1 MRMNYEL
8 VAHGNSHDTEV
19 EEREV
24 KTLDNMLSLRLK
36 RQVIQK

>member
-24 KTLDNMLSLRLK
+24 SEVPLRGQTVLESTA
-36 RQVIQK
+36 RI